1 MLNFSKLLSVL
12 FTISMLNA
20 CGYQSPNSDKF
31 PHKHI
36 QELTPETTDLEF
48 KWFKSPADTILKVLN
63 ENFIVYDC
71 SIFERANQPKRNL
84 KICSYDLRTHQQL
97 PAYFVS
103 SSPRQLIQQIEY
115 LGQNQFLVT
124 IRIFQA
130 DYQSPTQA
138 YLFNAQTQTFTQIST
153 FSYDQFA
160 YALLEQMVQEKTYQK
175 KVSEHDIMVYFD
187 PQYVSEKEAEKVKQE
202 QKQQEQSFIQNI
214 IDIFRTKPEQ
224 PQRNFSPNN
233 YRVQPAEPFN
243 LAMIAKL
250 KQYLQQQQAECY
262 QVIDEET
269 QLIKTSKNYIFSQDF
284 SKFLPKLEHSI
295 ELPECKTAPKPI
307 ISNDK
312 YLKYQSI
319 DDVQGSGNHYIFWF
333 TPIGYDV
340 FEIQQHGKTIQFKLP
355 LEAAQIYRVSNDLI
369 VINAQTYYIIPLS

>member
-1 MLNFSKLLSVL
+1 MLNFSKLLSAL
-12 FTISMLNA
+12 FAMGILNA

-48 KWFKSPADTILKVLN
+48 KWFKSPTDMVLKVLN

-71 SIFERANQPKRNL
+71 SIFERVNQPKRDL
-84 KICSYDLRTHQQL
+84 KICSYDLHTHKQL
-97 PAYFVS
+97 PEYFVA

-115 LGQNQFLVT
+115 LGQDQFLVT
-124 IRIFQA
+124 IKIFQV
-130 DYQSPTQA
+130 DYQPFTQA
-138 YLFNAQTQTFTQIST
+138 YLFNAQTQTFTQMNT

-160 YALLEQMVQEKTYQK
+160 YALLEQMVQEKTYHK

-202 QKQQEQSFIQNI
+202 KKQQEQSFIRNI
-214 IDIFRTKPEQ
+214 IDIFRTTPEQ
-224 PQRNFSPNN
+224 PQPDFSPNN
-233 YRVQPAEPFN
+233 YRAQPAQPFN

-295 ELPECKTAPKPI
+295 QLPECKTPSKPM

-319 DDVQGSGNHYIFWF
+319 DDVQGSGNHYVFWF

-340 FEIQQHGKTIQFKLP
+340 FEIQQHGKKIQFKFP
-355 LEAAQIYRVSNDLI
+355 LDIAQIYRVRNDLI
-369 VINAQTYYIIPLS
+369 VIDAQTFYIIPLS

>member
-1 MLNFSKLLSVL
+1 MLNFGKLLSVL

-71 SIFERANQPKRNL
+71 SIFESVNQPKRDL

-97 PAYFVS
+97 PTYFVA
-103 SSPRQLIQQIEY
+103 SSPRQLIQKIEY

-124 IRIFQA
+124 IRTFQA
-130 DYQSPTQA
+130 GYQSLTQA
-138 YLFNAQTQTFTQIST
+138 YLFNAQTQTFTQINT

-160 YALLEQMVQEKTYQK
+160 YALLEQMVQEKTYHK
-175 KVSEHDIMVYFD
+175 KVSEHDIIVYFD
-187 PQYVSEKEAEKVKQE
+187 PQYISEKEAEKVKQE
-202 QKQQEQSFIQNI
+202 KKQQEQSFIQNI

-224 PQRNFSPNN
+224 PQRDFSPNN
-233 YRVQPAEPFN
+233 YQVQPAEPFN
-243 LAMIAKL
+243 SAMIAKL

-269 QLIKTSKNYIFSQDF
+269 QLIKTSKNYVFSQDF

-295 ELPECKTAPKPI
+295 ELPECTSPSKPI

-312 YLKYQSI
+312 YIKYQSI
-319 DDVQGSGNHYIFWF
+319 DDVQGSGNHYVFWF

-340 FEIQQHGKTIQFKLP
+340 FEIQQHGKKIQFKLP
-355 LEAAQIYRVSNDLI
+355 LEAALIYRVRNDLI

>member
-36 QELTPETTDLEF
+36 QELTPETSDLEF

-71 SIFERANQPKRNL
+71 SIFERANQPKRDL

-130 DYQSPTQA
+130 DYQSSTQA
-138 YLFNAQTQTFTQIST
+138 YLFNAQTQTFTQLST

-175 KVSEHDIMVYFD
+175 KFQNMTSSFISTLNMS
-187 PQYVSEKEAEKVKQE
+187 QKKEAEKVKQE

-214 IDIFRTKPEQ
+214 IDIFRTQPEQ

-284 SKFLPKLEHSI
+284 SRFLPKLEHSI
-295 ELPECKTAPKPI
+295 ELPECKTAPKSI

-369 VINAQTYYIIPLS
+369 VINAQIYYIIPLS

>member
-1 MLNFSKLLSVL
+1 
-12 FTISMLNA
+12 MLNA

-36 QELTPETTDLEF
+36 QELTPETSDLEF

-71 SIFERANQPKRNL
+71 SIFERANQPKRDL

-130 DYQSPTQA
+130 DYQSSTQA
-138 YLFNAQTQTFTQIST
+138 YLFNAQTQTFTQLST

-175 KVSEHDIMVYFD
+175 KFQNMTSSFISTLNMS
-187 PQYVSEKEAEKVKQE
+187 QKKEAEKVKQE

-214 IDIFRTKPEQ
+214 IDIFRTQPEQ

-284 SKFLPKLEHSI
+284 SRFLPKLEHSI
-295 ELPECKTAPKPI
+295 ELPECKTAPKSI

-369 VINAQTYYIIPLS
+369 VINAQIYYIIPLS

>member
-1 MLNFSKLLSVL
+1 
-12 FTISMLNA
+12 
-20 CGYQSPNSDKF
+20 
-31 PHKHI
+31 
-36 QELTPETTDLEF
+36 
-48 KWFKSPADTILKVLN
+48 
-63 ENFIVYDC
+63 
-71 SIFERANQPKRNL
+71 
-84 KICSYDLRTHQQL
+84 
-97 PAYFVS
+97 
-103 SSPRQLIQQIEY
+103 
-115 LGQNQFLVT
+115 
-124 IRIFQA
+124 
-130 DYQSPTQA
+130 
-138 YLFNAQTQTFTQIST
+138 
-153 FSYDQFA
+153 
-160 YALLEQMVQEKTYQK
+160 
-175 KVSEHDIMVYFD
+175 
-187 PQYVSEKEAEKVKQE
+187 
-202 QKQQEQSFIQNI
+202 
-214 IDIFRTKPEQ
+214 Q

-284 SKFLPKLEHSI
+284 SIFLPKLEHSI

-355 LEAAQIYRVSNDLI
+355 LEAAQIYRVNNDLI
-369 VINAQTYYIIPLS
+369 VISAQTFYIIPLS